1 MCDLGSYGE
10 DSVRWQ
16 ATSFWNAP
24 ETCHESVKCLF
35 SRRPDLVLR
44 FHFHEWRFGA
54 AFSIVGASCFGLAM
68 APPERPMPMKAHIDG
83 AVGQQMGDKH
93 SQFLHADGDQ
103 KRRFEHAAG
112 LEAA

>member
-1 MCDLGSYGE
+1 
-10 DSVRWQ
+10 
-16 ATSFWNAP
+16 
-24 ETCHESVKCLF
+24 
-35 SRRPDLVLR
+35 VLR
-44 FHFHEWRFGA
+44 FHFDEWRFGA

-93 SQFLHADGDQ
+93 SQFLHADCDQ

-112 LEAA
+112 FEAA